1 MFSNAP
7 NIAGCPVDSLGSR
20 LAKEVDA
27 VEVVEEEAEEGEA
40 PPYGGLLGAH
50 DPT

>member
-1 MFSNAP
+1 MFRNPPS
-7 NIAGCPVDSLGSR
+7 IAGCPVDSLGSR
-20 LAKEVDA
+20 LAKEVEA
-27 VEVVEEEAEEGEA
+27 VVVVEEEVEEEEA